1 MMTAAGGAVRESLD
15 RRFTNEATMVAGKC
29 LSNSV
34 DTAETRGSDELAA
47 MTCYYFPLT
56 SS

>member
-15 RRFTNEATMVAGKC
+15 RRFMNEATMVAGKC

-34 DTAETRGSDELAA
+34 DTGKREDQ
-47 MTCYYFPLT
+47 M
-56 SS
+56 SSLR